1 MRLRVAHRGRRADEL
16 WVAAVH
22 VTDPEKAAE
31 DIGDMGAERAAVAMH
46 LIDDDILQP
55 AQKGFPAS
63 VMVRENSRMQHVRV
77 GDHKVCRLLDDLA
90 AVAGGIA
97 IEGSDG
103 PGACRG
109 PDQFTEGA
117 LLIPGQGL
125 GRVQEQDAEGLLR
138 SQVVMQ
144 NGKKKGQG
152 LTAGGPGNQHRVPPG
167 GHRSERFGLML
178 IQPVDG
184 YPGQGLAKRRG
195 KFPRQVVVGTGG
207 WRQGP
212 VGPDSGLKPI
222 LQKGGEVIELVHR
235 SSRYGGTGAGA
246 SRQVARL
253 LESGTEPGYCGSMNR
268 LLLACFL
275 LMAGFLLTGCDD
287 DDIDHRPP
295 EGQGAISLNNRTAS
309 DITVFVDSERQPAV
323 EAFSDRSYD
332 REPGTYRLVLD
343 ENGGDRYYSGDV
355 DVVADRLTVVDIGV
369 ESFDF
374 NDFDIAIFQR
384 TP

>member
-1 MRLRVAHRGRRADEL
+1 
-16 WVAAVH
+16 
-22 VTDPEKAAE
+22 
-31 DIGDMGAERAAVAMH
+31 
-46 LIDDDILQP
+46 
-55 AQKGFPAS
+55 
-63 VMVRENSRMQHVRV
+63 
-77 GDHKVCRLLDDLA
+77 
-90 AVAGGIA
+90 
-97 IEGSDG
+97 
-103 PGACRG
+103 
-109 PDQFTEGA
+109 
-117 LLIPGQGL
+117 
-125 GRVQEQDAEGLLR
+125 
-138 SQVVMQ
+138 
-144 NGKKKGQG
+144 
-152 LTAGGPGNQHRVPPG
+152 
-167 GHRSERFGLML
+167 
-178 IQPVDG
+178 
-184 YPGQGLAKRRG
+184 
-195 KFPRQVVVGTGG
+195 
-207 WRQGP
+207 
-212 VGPDSGLKPI
+212 
-222 LQKGGEVIELVHR
+222 
-235 SSRYGGTGAGA
+235 
-246 SRQVARL
+246 
-253 LESGTEPGYCGSMNR
+253 MNR